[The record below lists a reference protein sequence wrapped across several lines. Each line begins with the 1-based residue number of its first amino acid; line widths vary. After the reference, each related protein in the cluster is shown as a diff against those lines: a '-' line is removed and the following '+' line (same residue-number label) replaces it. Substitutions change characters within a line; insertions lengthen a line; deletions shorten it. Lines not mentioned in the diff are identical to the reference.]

1 MPAFAGANLSHPTKS
16 IFLFVQHFI
25 QVHHLITQHRPG
37 RQRAGIERCLRLG
50 LTDLR
55 APVPWANPVRTTS
68 VCLLV
73 GPVALPAE
81 GTIQF
86 VPDANGNFQELRL
99 NVPND
104 DLWFDEL
111 KPVRVQ

>member
-1 MPAFAGANLSHPTKS
+1 
-16 IFLFVQHFI
+16 
-25 QVHHLITQHRPG
+25 
-37 RQRAGIERCLRLG
+37 
-50 LTDLR
+50 
-55 APVPWANPVRTTS
+55 
-68 VCLLV
+68 
-73 GPVALPAE
+73 VALPAE